1 MSPVTA
7 GVLQLLALIAALAL
21 AYRPLGDYMAR
32 VYSSEKH
39 YKPEKWIYKAIG
51 ANPSAEMRWPAYLRG
66 VLAFSAVSVLFLYAL
81 QRAQDILPGSLGF
94 VAIDPDQ
101 AFNTAAS
108 FVANT
113 NWQSYYGEQAM
124 GHVVQTGGL
133 AVQNFVSAAV
143 GMAVAVALVRG
154 FARSRTGELGN
165 FWADLVRG
173 TVRILLP
180 ISVIGSLVL
189 VACGAIQNF
198 AGIHEVGQFL
208 NGHSTGGMQQWNGG
222 AVASQEVI
230 KELGTNG
237 GGYFNANSAHP
248 FENPT
253 PFSNLFEIFL
263 ILLIPFALTR
273 TFGRMVGNLRQG
285 YAILATMAT
294 IWIGFTALMM
304 WTEFAHHGPA
314 FDVSGGAMEGKETRF
329 GVGASAIF
337 SVATTLTSTGAV
349 NSFHS
354 SYTGLGGGIQLLGM
368 QLGEI
373 APGGVGS
380 GLYGMLIM
388 AIIAVFIAGLMV
400 GRTPEYLGKKIGTRE
415 IKFAACYILITPA
428 LVLGFTAAAMA
439 LPTPVNS
446 MTNSGAHGFS
456 EILYAYTSGANNNG
470 SAFAGLNADTQWFNS
485 TIGIAM
491 LLGRFLPMVFVLALA
506 GSLAEQK
513 PVPETAGTLRTDKP
527 LYTGLLVGTI
537 LIVTGLTYFPALALG
552 PLAEGLAS

>member
-1 MSPVTA
+1 MSPVLA
-7 GVLQLLALIAALAL
+7 GVLQLLALVVALGL
-21 AYRPLGDYMAR
+21 SYRPLGDHMAK

-39 YKPEKWIYKAIG
+39 LKPEKWIYKAIG
-51 ANPSAEMRWPAYLRG
+51 ANPNVEMRWPAYLRG
-66 VLAFSAVSVLFLYAL
+66 VLAFSAVSVLFLYLL
-81 QRAQDILPGSLGF
+81 QRVQGSLPGSLGF
-94 VAIDPDQ
+94 VSIDPDQ

-143 GMAVAVALVRG
+143 GIAVAVALVRG

-173 TVRILLP
+173 VVRILLP
-180 ISVIGSLVL
+180 ISVIGALVL

-198 AGIHEVGQFL
+198 SGIHEVGQF
-208 NGHSTGGMQQWNGG
+208 TGGSQQWNGG

-237 GGYFNANSAHP
+237 GGYFNANSSHP
-248 FENPT
+248 FENPNGL
-253 PFSNLFEIFL
+253 SNLFEIYL
-263 ILLIPFALTR
+263 ILVIPFALTR
-273 TFGRMVGNLRQG
+273 TFGRMVGSIRQG

-294 IWIGFTALMM
+294 IWLGFTALMM
-304 WTEFAHHGPA
+304 WTEFHHGGPA
-314 FDVSGGAMEGKETRF
+314 FDIAGGAMEGKETRF
-329 GVGASAIF
+329 GIGGSSIF
-337 SVATTLTSTGAV
+337 AVATTLTSTGAV

-354 SYTGLGGGIQLLGM
+354 SFTGFGGGITMLGM

-415 IKFAACYILITPA
+415 IKFAALYILVTPA
-428 LVLGFTAAAMA
+428 LVLSFTALAMA
-439 LPTPVNS
+439 LPTPAHS

-506 GSLAEQK
+506 GSLAEQT
-513 PVPETAGTLRTDKP
+513 PVPETAGTLRTEKP
-527 LYTGLLVGTI
+527 LFTGLLVGTI
-537 LIVTGLTYFPALALG
+537 MIITGLTYFPALALG
-552 PLAEGLAS
+552 PLAEGLAA